1 MHQEARASQG
11 ARAGPGVALAWCVG
25 CLLATRTGAAAP
37 AEVGQAADV
46 GEAPATDAGEAR
58 EPAPATDVGEAGEPA
73 RKRDAEGPRAL
84 PAMSFEGGSGT
95 ASVQLERGRG
105 DGEPRLE
112 PIGGGRLRYRDP
124 RFTAIVAADGSVEFR
139 DHKGK
144 VDTNVLGLDVVKRK
158 LDRKPFGAPDI
169 FTERALNPDPRL
181 PQTAILAGFGGR
193 FGGLADWTIKT
204 RHAAAKSKFLAQ
216 TEGLRMRMGHAW
228 LQARLAEQLEASI
241 SRAIALWRDPSVA
254 LAERKRRLFAAWDE
268 CEAAASE
275 GPTAEIRAEAA
286 ARARARLEALI
297 RVLAPP
303 GSPQQ
308 FTAEELAELNAGR
321 RSRAV
326 FAPYRGAQRR
336 ALPLRPRAGRPTAP

>member
-1 MHQEARASQG
+1 MHLEDPASQA
-11 ARAGPGVALAWCVG
+11 ARAGLGVALAWCVG
-25 CLLATRTGAAAP
+25 WLLATRDAGAAAP
-37 AEVGQAADV
+37 AKDAGEPAAS
-46 GEAPATDAGEAR
+46 GERPARATDAGETG
-58 EPAPATDVGEAGEPA
+58 ATG
-73 RKRDAEGPRAL
+73 AEGPRQL
-84 PAMSFEGGSGT
+84 PPLVVADGPGS
-95 ASVQLERGRG
+95 ASLQLERGRG

-144 VDTNVLGLDVVKRK
+144 VDTNVLGFDVVKRK
-158 LDRKPFGAPDI
+158 LDRKPFGAPDV

-181 PQTAILAGFGGR
+181 PQTAILVGFGGR
-193 FGGLADWTIKT
+193 FGGLADWAIKT
-204 RHAAAKSKFLAQ
+204 RHAAAKSRFLAA

-228 LQARLAEQLEASI
+228 LQARLAEQLDEVI
-241 SRAIALWRDPSVA
+241 SRAIAAWRDPSVA

-268 CEAAASE
+268 CEPGPSD

-286 ARARARLEALI
+286 ARARTRLEALI

-321 RSRAV
+321 RSRAA

-336 ALPLRPRAGRPTAP
+336 ALPLRPRAGRSLGP